1 MVPVCCTSRPAR
13 PPPRCPAKP
22 CCAQAAHSPCPQQ
35 GTEVHSDLSL
45 LPKRAKAPAFC
56 QKEFPPPSPGP
67 LAAPGSGPQ
76 ASPAVQTLLPLGQ
89 CAAVAPGSLGPHLGP
104 PRGLQS
110 PGLQAAWPS
119 PGPPSF
125 AHSQSSPLAF
135 CRLQAPWSLGGH
147 RAEFPSPHSQWVL
160 CCKPWPSPGLGLCR
174 RCPKTVPASR
184 RPGPP
189 GRLLPQARRPSQM
202 AQRGRE
208 RGDAAARWMR
218 LLPGLWPPRSSL
230 CPAPRREPGSSEFPK
245 ESPSCQC
252 P

>member
-1 MVPVCCTSRPAR
+1 MSPPTVPACRTSRPAQ

-22 CCAQAAHSPCPQQ
+22 WHAQAAHPPCPQQ

-67 LAAPGSGPQ
+67 LAARGSGPQ
-76 ASPAVQTLLPLGQ
+76 ASPAEQTLLPLDHR
-89 CAAVAPGSLGPHLGP
+89 AAAAPGSLGPHLGP

-119 PGPPSF
+119 PGPRSF
-125 AHSQSSPLAF
+125 ACSQSSPLAF
-135 CRLQAPWSLGGH
+135 RRLQAPWSQGGH
-147 RAEFPSPHSQWVL
+147 RAEFPSPPSQGVL
-160 CCKPWPSPGLGLCR
+160 CHKPWPSPGLGLCH
-174 RCPKTVPASR
+174 RCPETVPASQ
-184 RPGPP
+184 RPGSP
-189 GRLLPQARRPSQM
+189 GRLLPQAHRPSQT
-202 AQRGRE
+202 AQQGWE
-208 RGDAAARWMR
+208 RGDTAARWMR
-218 LLPGLWPPRSSL
+218 LWPPRSSL
-230 CPAPRREPGSSEFPK
+230 RPAPRREPGSSEFPK